1 MSGLATIA
9 PMHNDGQRSGNSAG
23 SQCRHGSRCYI
34 HGEMTEAICVTA
46 AGYADAL
53 TRGKRYMILARAD
66 DKAQIQVRTDTGLV
80 RWFPLS
86 CVDLSSQDVPALVRI
101 IPRDAR
107 AEGPTGCLGYRV
119 HPCDGNLLFVARMTT
134 ITTKAIGTHS
144 RSMRSIPS
152 PMRP

>member
-101 IPRDAR
+101 IPPR
-107 AEGPTGCLGYRV
+107 C
-119 HPCDGNLLFVARMTT
+119 PCRRTDGVSWLPCPPVRRKFIIRRTDDHDHNQGNRNAFTLYAVD
-134 ITTKAIGTHS
+134 
-144 RSMRSIPS
+144 P
-152 PMRP
+152 